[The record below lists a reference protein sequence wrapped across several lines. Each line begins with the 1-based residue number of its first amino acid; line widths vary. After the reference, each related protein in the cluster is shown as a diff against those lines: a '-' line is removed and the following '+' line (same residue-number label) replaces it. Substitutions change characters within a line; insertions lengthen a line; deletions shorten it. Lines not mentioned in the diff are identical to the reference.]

1 MKIKGGLLEAGE
13 GGKMRKTK
21 SIIYRLIE
29 QSKLLKVIFKKR
41 ENRKRMGQPPLRV
54 ESQRVPVCSHNNQL
68 FVWRQPRMTL

>member
-1 MKIKGGLLEAGE
+1 MIPPPQHMKIKGGLLEAGE

-41 ENRKRMGQPPLRV
+41 ENRKRMGQPVKEYLSAPIII
-54 ESQRVPVCSHNNQL
+54 SCL
-68 FVWRQPRMTL
+68 FGGSPG